1 MFAQSYFGTLGSKMP
16 EEIVRNPERGCEVLR
31 LTDTTP
37 SELRLQEMRCLFPG
51 LPKRNPRL
59 ELANAFSVMASNLLL
74 PTQTLRINMGEH
86 NVEQELDERKL
97 HEFTQALL
105 ADLRALAFMLEH
117 GCIESGVRRIG
128 AEQEMFIVDRNL
140 QPAPLAME
148 ILKHTGDERL
158 TTEIAQFNLEANLT
172 PQDLNGRCFH
182 LMHEELREVLTKARS
197 SATELGADVILT
209 GILPTLSVSDLTLA
223 NLTPLPRYQELNR
236 SVTQLRGGPFSIH
249 IKGLDELQL
258 THDNMMMESC
268 NTSFQVHFQV
278 NPAEFVASYNIAQAI
293 TAPVLA
299 AAVNSPFLFG
309 HRLWQETRLAL
320 FQHSADARSR
330 TQLARSQ
337 PTRVGFGEQW
347 LQHSVIELLH
357 DQIARF
363 RPIMITRP
371 DEDPMQV
378 LARGEIPLLS
388 ALRMHNGTVWP
399 WNRACYGVSNGVAH
413 LRIEN
418 RALPSGPTTTDEIA
432 NAAFF
437 IGLMLSLPTEYGDI
451 SKRMKFDEAKANFF
465 GAARHGLNAQFDWI
479 DGKRYSASSLI
490 LDHLLLLAR
499 QGLASAG
506 VDMLDT
512 DRYLGVIE
520 ERVRSGQTGAQWML
534 RSLAATK
541 GPGSPLTKA
550 IGYRSLTATMLERQK
565 EGKPVHTWPINE
577 ATENEDWR
585 QSYQTVGQFMAT
597 DLFTM
602 RPDDLVDLAAS
613 VMDWRHIR
621 HVPVEDEEGR
631 LVGLV
636 THRALLRLLNR
647 GAQAENAKPLTVR
660 EIMKTDPLTVSSTTP
675 TLEAMELMRGNKV
688 GCLPVVDDGQL
699 VGIVTSYD
707 FLDASARL
715 FKEQL
720 TVTTAPAIKTLK
732 ARHA

>member
-1 MFAQSYFGTLGSKMP
+1 
-16 EEIVRNPERGCEVLR
+16 
-31 LTDTTP
+31 
-37 SELRLQEMRCLFPG
+37 
-51 LPKRNPRL
+51 
-59 ELANAFSVMASNLLL
+59 
-74 PTQTLRINMGEH
+74 MGEH
-86 NVEQELDERKL
+86 NVERELDERKL
-97 HEFTQALL
+97 LEFMQALL
-105 ADLRALAFMLEH
+105 ADLRALAFMLED
-117 GCIESGVRRIG
+117 GRIERGVRRIG
-128 AEQEMFIVDRNL
+128 AEQEMFLVDRHL
-140 QPAPLAME
+140 RPAPFALE
-148 ILKHTGDERL
+148 VLKRANDGRL
-158 TTEIAQFNLEANLT
+158 TTEIARFNLEANLT
-172 PQDLNGRCFH
+172 PRELSGRCFD
-182 LMHEELREVLTKARS
+182 LMHEELKEVLAKARVTAS
-197 SATELGADVILT
+197 EFGADVLLA
-209 GILPTLSVSDLTLA
+209 GILPTLRVSDLTLA

-236 SVTQLRGGPFSIH
+236 SVAQLRGGPFSIH

-278 NPAEFVASYNIAQAI
+278 NPSEFVASYNVAQAV
-293 TAPVLA
+293 TGPMLA
-299 AAVNSPFLFG
+299 AAVNSPLLFG

-330 TQLARSQ
+330 NQLARSQ

-347 LQHSVIELLH
+347 LKHSVIELLH

-371 DEDPMQV
+371 EEDPMQV

-418 RALPSGPTTTDEIA
+418 RALPSGPTTIDEIA

-437 IGLMLSLPTEYGDI
+437 SGLMLSLPHEYGDI
-451 SKRMKFDEAKANFF
+451 SKRMSFDDAKANFF
-465 GAARHGLNAQFDWI
+465 AAARHGLNAQFNWI
-479 DGKRYSASSLI
+479 DGKSYSASSLI
-490 LDHLLLLAR
+490 LDHLLLFAR
-499 QGLASAG
+499 QGLESAG
-506 VDMLDT
+506 VNASDIE
-512 DRYLGVIE
+512 RYLGVIE

-534 RSLAATK
+534 KSLAATK
-541 GPGSPLTKA
+541 GQGPREAGYQALT
-550 IGYRSLTATMLERQK
+550 STMLERQK
-565 EGKPVHTWPINE
+565 EGKPVHTWPVIQ
-577 ATENEDWR
+577 ATESADWR
-585 QSYQTVGQFMAT
+585 QNYQTVGQFMAT

-621 HVPVEDEEGR
+621 HVPVEDEHGR

-636 THRALLRLLNR
+636 THRDLLRLLNR
-647 GAQAENAKPLTVR
+647 GTDAQNNIPLTMR
-660 EIMKTDPLTVSSTTP
+660 EIMKTDPVTVSSITP
-675 TLEAMELMRGNKV
+675 TLEALELMRSHKV
-688 GCLPVVDDGQL
+688 GCLPIVDDGRL

-720 TVTTAPAIKTLK
+720 TATTAPANVRV
-732 ARHA
+732 AGHHG